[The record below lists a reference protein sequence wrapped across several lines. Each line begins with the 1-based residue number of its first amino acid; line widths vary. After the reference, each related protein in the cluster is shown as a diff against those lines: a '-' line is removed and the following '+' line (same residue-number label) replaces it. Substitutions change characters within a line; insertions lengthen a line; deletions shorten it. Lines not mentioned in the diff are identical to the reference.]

1 MKANMS
7 LKKRKSLQALQ
18 TSELW
23 LFEKLK
29 MFNIQFLST
38 HVQHT
43 TFLGYNSGM
52 CSMSIENTF
61 GELLFKETKKQQKKR
76 FK

>member
-1 MKANMS
+1 
-7 LKKRKSLQALQ
+7 
-18 TSELW
+18 
-23 LFEKLK
+23 

-61 GELLFKETKKQQKKR
+61 GELLFKETKKQKKKR